1 MAYPPTCVHVWKQWD
16 TTKRASDC
24 EGVMQD
30 MTSHDSAVGAKIT
43 QVFSV
48 GKNNQA
54 RVSFMNLMICFVED
68 KY

>member
-1 MAYPPTCVHVWKQWD
+1 
-16 TTKRASDC
+16 
-24 EGVMQD
+24 MQD

-68 KY
+68 KYQEHDLFLQKNEYRNMQYYNTMQC